1 MKKLIALT
9 LSVLML
15 AAAFAMAIPATAK
28 ALPSEYMELE
38 YVECDGTQYI
48 DTGIAVN
55 SKICLEVDF
64 QVIDPIYPGKGGSAG
79 IVGAYVGGADKTG
92 RFQIAYSRE
101 KDYIT
106 MGMGALL
113 VNTPDIIPKDTNRH
127 TASLDAYNGKLI
139 FDGKVVGEMAPA
151 ELGFTVTEEKNVTLT
166 IGASNI
172 SSTPSAVTKYC
183 NGASKIYSVAIYEK
197 DVLKANYVPAKAADG
212 TVGMYDTVSNT
223 FLSNSLEGGENFIA
237 GPTVS
242 AEPVETADT
251 AVYYIA
257 ALALAAVLGTAF
269 FAKRREQ

>member
-1 MKKLIALT
+1 MKRTISLALALIMALS
-9 LSVLML
+9 LCFVFVS
-15 AAAFAMAIPATAK
+15 AADVPA
-28 ALPSEYMELE
+28 EYTRLE
-38 YVECDGTQYI
+38 YIETNGKQYI
-48 DTGIAVN
+48 DTGFVVSADRR
-55 SKICLEVDF
+55 LDVDF
-64 QVIDPIYPGKGGSAG
+64 QVVDPVLTGTGGSAG
-79 IVGAYVGGADKTG
+79 VAGAYLTGGTKGG
-92 RFQIAYSRE
+92 RFQIAYSRT

-106 MGMGALL
+106 MGVGNLM
-113 VNTPDIIPKDTNRH
+113 VNSPDIIPKDTNRH